1 MKTLPGNLS
10 IMMTVAAKENH
21 SKKTSTFRQLPEPVR
36 FLSCSEVAGS
46 IGAHVSN

>member
-21 SKKTSTFRQLPEPVR
+21 SKKNSTFRQLPGPLR
-36 FLSCSEVAGS
+36 FLSYGEQAGS
-46 IGAHVSN
+46 AGAHVAN